1 VIIDD
6 EILEIGHC
14 GTFYGV
20 GVGPGDPELL
30 TLKAFRLIVSADCCA
45 YLVNDKGE
53 SLGASIAAAPL
64 SARSEADSTGRLE
77 IFMPMKRDR
86 TEANRQ
92 YDEAAEKIAA
102 VLEQGGDV
110 VFLCEGDPLLFGS
123 FAYLLE
129 RLDGRYPCEVV
140 PGISSINAAAAEL
153 RTPLAQLSG
162 NLAVINARHS
172 NQQILDTLTQFDNV
186 AILKAGQ
193 NRPRLLALL
202 EQSGRKGE
210 ASYIEYATREEQK
223 IVRDLDQLPVE
234 SGPYFS
240 LFLINRSGDA
250 E

>member
-1 VIIDD
+1 M
-6 EILEIGHC
+6 LEIGQC

-53 SLGASIAAAPL
+53 SLGATIAAAPL
-64 SARSEADSTGRLE
+64 SARSEDQPESRLA
-77 IFMPMKRDR
+77 IYMPMKRDR
-86 TEANRQ
+86 REANQQ
-92 YDEAAEKIAA
+92 YDQAAEQIAG
-102 VLEQGGDV
+102 VLDRGGDV

-172 NQQILDTLTQFDNV
+172 DQQILDTLAQFDNV

-202 EQSGRKGE
+202 QQSGRKAE
-210 ASYIEYATREEQK
+210 ASYIEYATRTEQK
-223 IVRDLDQLPVE
+223 IVRDLDSLASE

-240 LFLINRSGDA
+240 LFLINRPGEDS
-250 E
+250 